1 LFLPFNSSFCV
12 SQQADLREREHAA
25 SKCEAAVFWQQQYLR
40 IMPFTASISVMSKK
54 PFSSSPEGHELT
66 AELIHRHLERHS
78 TNTKGT
84 TGP

>member
-1 LFLPFNSSFCV
+1 
-12 SQQADLREREHAA
+12 
-25 SKCEAAVFWQQQYLR
+25 
-40 IMPFTASISVMSKK
+40 MPFTASISVMSKK